1 MVKIIHVAK
10 ETKVE
15 CNKCYSYISYAPGD
29 IYFQLKNKF
38 IVCPVCKQNLYLES
52 FEYIIYKCTSNVF
65 VKSMKLIVSSLA
77 ICYIVGRIW
86 DICDISYII
95 KANNIVYS

>member
-52 FEYIIYKCTSNVF
+52 FEYIIYNCFNTTF
-65 VKSMKLIVSSLA
+65 MKSMKLIVSYIA
-77 ICYIVGRIW
+77 IGYILWRIY
-86 DICDISYII
+86 DISEISYII
-95 KANNIVYS
+95 EANKVVYS